1 MRKSIAIQL
10 IILSKVQNRQFLL
23 LVYPFLFAQEY
34 CPVSN
39 HDVQHHA
46 EYGFCENLVAKPKNT
61 VHAVYPYLVK
71 KLKTLDKL
79 FDNVI
84 IMVHLFHIVQNII
97 IQISTIAIFDKK
109 PEFIIHQ
116 MTRGKFAFQNTL
128 KHEVRLV

>member
-1 MRKSIAIQL
+1 M
-10 IILSKVQNRQFLL
+10 
-23 LVYPFLFAQEY
+23 
-34 CPVSN
+34 
-39 HDVQHHA
+39 
-46 EYGFCENLVAKPKNT
+46 
-61 VHAVYPYLVK
+61 K

-116 MTRGKFAFQNTL
+116 MTRRKFAFQDALNMNLVRTL
-128 KHEVRLV
+128 FQDILRVALPANQVNNNLN